1 MVQKTGARKRSEAT
15 QPAGPREVAL
25 VRARDILG
33 ELVDRALYDGEPTVI
48 TRRGRAAAILV
59 PVPRRAEAA

>member
-1 MVQKTGARKRSEAT
+1 MAQETRGRKRGGKRESDAM
-15 QPAGPREVAL
+15 REVAL